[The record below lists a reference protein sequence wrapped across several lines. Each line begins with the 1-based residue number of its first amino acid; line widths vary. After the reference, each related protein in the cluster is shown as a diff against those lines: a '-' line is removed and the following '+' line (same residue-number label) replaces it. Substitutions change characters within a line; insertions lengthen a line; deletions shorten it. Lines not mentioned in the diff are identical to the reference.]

1 MRRQMHYIKSEV
13 LSQRYCGIKIYVMYE
28 RELTPFCAK
37 PLLSSGTWTKI
48 NEIKSMALT
57 TKYGV
62 G

>member
-1 MRRQMHYIKSEV
+1 MHYIRPEA
-13 LSQRYCGIKIYVMYE
+13 LSQRYCAIKIYVMYE
-28 RELTPFCAK
+28 RELTPFCDK
-37 PLLSSGTWTKI
+37 PLLSSRTWTKI